1 MPDGTEK
8 GGNIRMNARKLKAEM
23 VLKDKSVDDVCAAAG
38 FGRSSWFRKI
48 SGETE
53 FTQGE
58 ISAISNLLSLN
69 SEQIGSIFFDPEV
82 S

>member
-1 MPDGTEK
+1 
-8 GGNIRMNARKLKAEM
+8 MNVKELKAEM
-23 VLKDKSVDDVCAAAG
+23 IRKGKSVDQLCAAIG
-38 FGRSSWFRKI
+38 ISRTSWFRKI

-69 SEQIGSIFFDPEV
+69 SEQIGSIFFDAEV